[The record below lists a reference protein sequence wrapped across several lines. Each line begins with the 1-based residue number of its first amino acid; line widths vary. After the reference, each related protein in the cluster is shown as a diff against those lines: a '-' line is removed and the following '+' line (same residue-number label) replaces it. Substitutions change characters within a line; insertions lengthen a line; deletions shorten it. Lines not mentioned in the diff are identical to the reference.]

1 MFSKVKIIKENY
13 SGATYVYS
21 KQKFV
26 ENFADFQ
33 NAISENFAN
42 FLICFSIKS
51 CSNETLIKNLL
62 QFKNAGIDCVSIGE
76 LKKAL
81 SLGFPAEKLVFAG
94 IGKEEEE
101 LEFAIQNNI
110 LQINVESKEELLMIQ
125 EIAEKLN
132 KKVDVALRIN
142 PNLEESI
149 EYTNKK
155 ITTGKKENKFGIDV
169 EEFDETTNVLK
180 NCPNVNLIGLTC
192 HVGSQIL
199 DLSIFETGFKTIAN
213 LTQNLISQGFKIK
226 TINLGG
232 GVGISYS
239 ESEVAPNLSQYS
251 RLAFASVK
259 NIPNLGDVKI
269 IFEPGRIISGSSGIL
284 LAKVILVKETRH
296 KKFLILNAGMN
307 DLIRPSM
314 YDAFHEIIPL
324 DENSNKLETYDVVGP
339 VCESGDVFVKNY
351 QMPEVKKGD
360 FIIIK
365 NAGAYGFVMSSSYNQ
380 RKLPSE
386 IVLDSF

>member
-1 MFSKVKIIKENY
+1 MFSKLETVKANY

-26 ENFADFQ
+26 ENFTNFQ
-33 NAISENFAN
+33 SAISENFTN

-62 QFKNAGIDCVSIGE
+62 QFENAGIDCVSIGE
-76 LKKAL
+76 VKKAL
-81 SLGFPAEKLVFAG
+81 SVGFPVKKLVFAG
-94 IGKEEEE
+94 VGKEEEE

-125 EIAEKLN
+125 EISEKLN

-169 EEFDETTNVLK
+169 EEFDEAMNVLK

-213 LTQNLISQGFKIK
+213 LTQNLISQGFQIK

-232 GVGISYS
+232 GVGIAYS

-251 RLAFASVK
+251 RLAFESMK

-314 YDAFHEIIPL
+314 YNAFHEIIPL
-324 DENSNKLETYDVVGP
+324 DENFNKLEIYDVVGP

>member
-1 MFSKVKIIKENY
+1 
-13 SGATYVYS
+13 
-21 KQKFV
+21 
-26 ENFADFQ
+26 
-33 NAISENFAN
+33 
-42 FLICFSIKS
+42 LSI
-51 CSNETLIKNLL
+51 
-62 QFKNAGIDCVSIGE
+62 
-76 LKKAL
+76 
-81 SLGFPAEKLVFAG
+81 GFPAEKLVFAG

-101 LEFAIQNNI
+101 LEFAIKNNI
-110 LQINVESKEELLMIQ
+110 LQINVESKEELFTIQ
-125 EIAEKLN
+125 AIAEKLN

-251 RLAFASVK
+251 RLAFESVK

-314 YDAFHEIIPL
+314 YDSFHEIIPL